1 MKGYIFMKTLLS
13 FIGSMKTMA
22 VLMLVFAVSI
32 GYATFIENDYGTMS
46 AKADVY
52 NARWFEVLLG
62 LLALNLVYNIFKYK
76 MYKLKNAPIF
86 IFHVAF
92 LVILLGAAITR
103 YIGYEGTMH
112 IREGQT
118 SSIIV
123 SSDNYIQIGVKK
135 GDKEYKNDHRIYLS
149 KRTHNSFEENFT
161 FEGKHMNVKLLEYIP
176 DAVEKLVA
184 DPNGVPMLDLMI
196 TGQGRGVPVALK
208 QGSFFDAGTFV
219 IDFDSKQTFDKP
231 TIKIF
236 IKNSKPY
243 MAHDMKLSYFRMADQ
258 SKGELAAS
266 SHEPLN
272 VRTLYSTMLGGFV
285 LRSYYPKATKKIVSN
300 DTKSAP
306 GMMKMNSSGVDALRF
321 EVDVD
326 GEKKETVVFG
336 SAGSV
341 SHPTKVSLNGLDVF
355 IAFGAKEI
363 ELPFALKLVDFKLER
378 YPGSMSPASYESDVV
393 LIDKKDNVTMP
404 YRIYMNHVLDYKGY
418 RFFQASYDRDEKGT
432 VLSVNH
438 DPGTIWAYLG
448 YLMLGI
454 GMFWSLFSK
463 NHRFAQLLKKAQK
476 ARDARE
482 AVAAFFAVFVLL
494 SGAQNLK
501 ADDKSVQEAIK
512 VVTSISKEHAKKFA
526 TLVVQDAQ
534 GRMKPVDTLAVE
546 ILAKVHR
553 SATLEFGGKTID
565 ANQAV
570 LGMMVRPDAYKDLPL
585 IRTKNKEIN
594 RLIGAPEDAKYVS
607 FAQFFQDP
615 QNLRGYKLLDKIDEA
630 ARKPAS
636 KQNKFDKEV
645 IKVDERVNVVYMTF
659 TGALVKIWPI
669 PNDPNNKWLDTI
681 EALKTF
687 PQQYAQEVRTLA
699 LGYFTAVDEG
709 IRTSKWENAD
719 KILEKIRNFQ
729 KKYGKAVYPSQKRIK
744 AEVFYNHAN
753 IFETIYPIYLLV
765 GFILLILSFVKIIK
779 PQFKIEFYAKTT
791 LYILIVLFI
800 AHTIGLGL
808 RWYIS
813 GHAPWSNGYESMI
826 YIGWASVLAGFIF
839 SKKSPITMAATG
851 ILTGLILFVAH
862 LNWMNPQ
869 VTNLVPV
876 LNSYWLSIHVSMI
889 TASYGFLGLGAL
901 LGFIAIV
908 LYIMKNDTNASRIS
922 NSIIELNAINEM
934 GLMIGLAMLTLG
946 NFLGGVW
953 ANESWGRYWG
963 WDPKETWAL
972 VTILVYAVVVH
983 LRFIKSIY
991 NEFNYAVI
999 SLLAFTSVL
1008 MTYFGVN
1015 YYLAGLHSYAKG
1027 DPVPVPDFVPLTYTI
1042 LFLTIALAM
1051 LKDLKFH
1058 PKRAKN
1064 HFWMSVLFIVL
1075 QGGNVF
1081 ATYASQK
1088 DAIVLAAGIVVE
1100 FFLLFSAYKFSASM
1114 EKS

>member
-1 MKGYIFMKTLLS
+1 
-13 FIGSMKTMA
+13 MA
-22 VLMLVFAVSI
+22 VLMLIFAVSI

-52 NARWFEVLLG
+52 NARWFEVLLA
-62 LLALNLVYNIFKYK
+62 LLALNLIYNIIKYK
-76 MYKLKNAPIF
+76 MYKPKNAPIF

-92 LVILLGAAITR
+92 LVILIGAAITR

-123 SSDNYIQIGVKK
+123 SSDNYIRIKVKK
-135 GDKEYKNDHRIYLS
+135 GEKEYKLDDRIYLS
-149 KRTHNSFEENFT
+149 KRTKNEYENSFSFD
-161 FEGKHMNVKLLEYIP
+161 GKNIDIKLIEYIP
-176 DAVEKLVA
+176 DAVEKVVE
-184 DPNGVPMLDLMI
+184 DPNGVPMLDLMV
-196 TGQGRGVPVALK
+196 TGQGRGKPVALK
-208 QGSFFDAGTFV
+208 EGSFYDAGTFV
-219 IDFDSKQTFDKP
+219 LDFGSNQTFDKP
-231 TIKIF
+231 TIKVF
-236 IKNSKPY
+236 VKNGKPY
-243 MAHDMKLSYFRMADQ
+243 MAHDMKLSYFKMADR
-258 SKGELAAS
+258 SKGELVAS
-266 SHEPLN
+266 SNEPMN
-272 VRTLYSTMLGGFV
+272 MRTLYSTMLGSFV
-285 LRSYYPKATKKIVSN
+285 LRSFYPKATKKIVSN
-300 DTKSAP
+300 DAKSAP
-306 GMMKMNSSGVDALRF
+306 RGMRMNTSGVDALRF
-321 EVDVD
+321 SVSVD
-326 GEKKETVVFG
+326 GKSKEMLIFG

-341 SHPTKVSLNGLDVF
+341 SEPTMLYIDGLQ
-355 IAFGAKEI
+355 IYLAFGAKEI
-363 ELPFALKLVDFKLER
+363 KLPFSIKLVDFKLER
-378 YPGSMSPASYESDVV
+378 YPGSMSPASYESDVI
-393 LIDKKDNVTMP
+393 LIDKKANLKMP
-404 YRIYMNHVLDYKGY
+404 YKIYMNHVLDYKGY

-432 VLSVNH
+432 ILSVNH
-438 DPGTIWAYLG
+438 DPGTVWAYIG
-448 YLMLGI
+448 YIMLGI

-476 ARDARE
+476 AREARE
-482 AVAAFFAVFVLL
+482 VLVAFFAVFVFVF
-494 SGAQNLK
+494 SAQNLK
-501 ADDKSVQEAIK
+501 ASEDPLK
-512 VVTSISKEHAKKFA
+512 VVTSISKEHAAKFA

-534 GRMKPVDTLAVE
+534 GRMKPIDTLSIEV
-546 ILAKVHR
+546 LAKIHR
-553 SATLEFGGKTID
+553 SATLEFDGKTID

-570 LGMMVRPDAYKDLPL
+570 LGMMVRPDAYKDLPI

-594 RLIGAPEDAKYVS
+594 HLIGAPEDAKYVS

-615 QNLRGYKLLDKIDEA
+615 KNLRGYKLLERIDEA
-630 ARKPAS
+630 TRKPAS
-636 KQNKFDKEV
+636 KQSRFDKEV
-645 IKVDERVNVVYMTF
+645 IKVDERVNVVYMIF
-659 TGALVKIWPI
+659 TGALVKIWPL
-669 PNDPNNKWLDTI
+669 PNDVNNKWFDTI
-681 EALKTF
+681 GALKSF
-687 PQQYAQEVRTLA
+687 PQHYAAKVQELA
-699 LGYFTAVDEG
+699 LNYFTAVEEG
-709 IRTSKWENAD
+709 IQTAKWSKAD
-719 KILEKIRNFQ
+719 KVLEEIRSFQ
-729 KKYGKAVYPSQKRIK
+729 KTYGKAVYPSLKRIK
-744 AEVFYNHAN
+744 AEIFYNHAN

-765 GFILLILSFVKIIK
+765 GFVLLILSFIKIIK
-779 PQFKIEFYAKTT
+779 PRFKIDIYAKVA
-791 LYILIVLFI
+791 LYILVILFV
-800 AHTIGLGL
+800 AHTAGLAL

-908 LYIMKNDTNASRIS
+908 LYILKNDKNAASIS
-922 NSIIELNAINEM
+922 NSIKELNAINEM
-934 GLMIGLAMLTLG
+934 SLMIGLAMLTLG

-1027 DPVPVPDFVPLTYTI
+1027 DPIPVPDFVPLTYTI
-1042 LFLTIALAM
+1042 LFFVVTSAM

-1058 PKRAKN
+1058 RQRAKN
-1064 HFWMSVLFIVL
+1064 HFWMTIIFLVL
-1075 QGGNVF
+1075 QGGNVY
-1081 ATYASQK
+1081 ATYTSGK
-1088 DAIVLAAGIVVE
+1088 DTMVLAVGIVTE
-1100 FFLLFSAYKFSASM
+1100 FIILISAYKISSIL
-1114 EKS
+1114 ENKR